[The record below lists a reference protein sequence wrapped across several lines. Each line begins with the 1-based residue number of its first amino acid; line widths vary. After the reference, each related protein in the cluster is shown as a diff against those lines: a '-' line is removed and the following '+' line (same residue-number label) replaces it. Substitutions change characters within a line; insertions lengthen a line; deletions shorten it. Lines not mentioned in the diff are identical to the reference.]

1 MPGQELAD
9 PVDRVIGDAGEDV
22 TQVGFGV
29 DAVQF
34 AGFDQ
39 AVDDGCAVAT
49 GIGAG
54 EEPVFP
60 AEGDAAQGVFSAVV
74 VDLQAAVLGITGQR
88 RPVGRGVADRLGE
101 AALGRQPGEL
111 RLEPNP
117 QGNEPGLGLLLPDVS
132 PSVGWKA
139 ADCLLDHVKLANLL
153 QGLGIN
159 IDEKHFLAS
168 VGKSRG
174 EGNCC

>member
-1 MPGQELAD
+1 MPGQELVD

-74 VDLQAAVLGITGQR
+74 VDLQAAVLGIAGQR
-88 RPVGRGVADRLGE
+88 RPVGRGVADRLGK
-101 AALGRQPGEL
+101 AALGRQPGSCASNQA
-111 RLEPNP
+111 R
-117 QGNEPGLGLLLPDVS
+117 
-132 PSVGWKA
+132 KA
-139 ADCLLDHVKLANLL
+139 M
-153 QGLGIN
+153 
-159 IDEKHFLAS
+159 
-168 VGKSRG
+168 SRG
-174 EGNCC
+174 LACSCRTSRRRSGGLPRIAFSIA